1 VGSRKTLLGLG
12 KDVQRAVEEDPTDF
26 TDRSQ
31 RAGGSVQTRLGLSAN
46 RDALAMALAACGL
59 RRVIDVTVA

>member
-1 VGSRKTLLGLG
+1 MSNGLSRKANFT
-12 KDVQRAVEEDPTDF
+12 TDF